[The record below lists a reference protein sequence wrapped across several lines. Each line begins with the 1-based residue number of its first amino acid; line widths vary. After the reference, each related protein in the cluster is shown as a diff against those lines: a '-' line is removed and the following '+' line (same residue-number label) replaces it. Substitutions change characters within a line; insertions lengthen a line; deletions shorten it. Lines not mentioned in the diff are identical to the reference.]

1 MYEMDIRR
9 IMGDAYVDAGRYKE
23 AAETYR
29 VAVLKC
35 DSINKALHQSLSLT
49 ELSVSYN

>member
-1 MYEMDIRR
+1 MYEVDMRR

-29 VAVLKC
+29 TAVLMC
-35 DSINKALHQSLSLT
+35 DSVIRLRY
-49 ELSVSYN
+49 V